1 MAVIHKCAFSGRP
14 IAQGTGTMY
23 VRKDGKILYFEGMK
37 AQKNFFK
44 LGRKPRE
51 TRWTEEFKSFR
62 TSRMAASAHAAHKDD
77 APAEAPVKKEKAAP
91 VKSTPAKSAA
101 KKAPAK
107 K

>member
-77 APAEAPVKKEKAAP
+77 VPAETEKAAPVKKEKAAAP
-91 VKSTPAKSAA
+91 A

-107 K
+107 AAKK

>member
-1 MAVIHKCAFSGRP
+1 MAVIQKCAFTGRP
-14 IAQGTGTMY
+14 IAQGTGTMF
-23 VRKDGKILYFEGMK
+23 VRKDGKILYFESMK

-51 TRWTEEFKSFR
+51 TRWTEEYKVEKK
-62 TSRMAASAHAAHKDD
+62 SRMAALEHAAQHKEEV
-77 APAEAPVKKEKAAP
+77 AEAAPKA
-91 VKSTPAKSAA
+91 TLAA

>member
-14 IAQGTGTMY
+14 IAQGTGTMF
-23 VRKDGKILYFEGMK
+23 VRKDGRILYFEGMK

-51 TRWTEEFKSFR
+51 TRWTEEFKAFR
-62 TSRMAASAHAAHKDD
+62 SSRMAASAHAAAAKAETAGAD
-77 APAEAPVKKEKAAP
+77 APVAKA
-91 VKSTPAKSAA
+91 PAKKTAA

>member
-1 MAVIHKCAFSGRP
+1 MAVIHKCSFSGHP
-14 IAQGTGTMY
+14 IAQGTGTMF
-23 VRKDGKILYFEGMK
+23 VRKDGKILYFENMK

-51 TRWTEEFKSFR
+51 TRWTEEFKVFR
-62 TSRMAASAHAAHKDD
+62 ASRMAAQEHAASHKDEAK
-77 APAEAPVKKEKAAP
+77 APAKDAAP
-91 VKSTPAKSAA
+91 KAKAPAKAPA

>member
-37 AQKNFFK
+37 AQKNYFK

-51 TRWTEEFKSFR
+51 TRWTEEFKAFR
-62 TSRMAASAHAAHKDD
+62 TSRMAAAQHATHKD
-77 APAEAPVKKEKAAP
+77 EAPVKEAATEKKA
-91 VKSTPAKSAA
+91 PAKSAA